1 VRDSIFGIV
10 NIAMPHPTSL
20 EELESRLFSALA
32 HPARLHILE
41 LLRGG
46 ETCVCH
52 IQAVLGHRQAYV
64 SQQLMALRAAGLVA
78 RRKEGL
84 RIYYRLSHPRLS
96 NVMDA
101 ARSVVRAQHKGQP
114 VVQTGLTPR
123 RLCRC
128 PQCAPVLA

>member
-1 VRDSIFGIV
+1 MK
-10 NIAMPHPTSL
+10 MPRPTSL

-96 NVMDA
+96 LVLDA
-101 ARSVVRAQHKGQP
+101 GRSVVRAQNKGQP
-114 VVQTGLTPR
+114 VVQAGLAPHR
-123 RLCRC
+123 ACRC
-128 PQCAPVLA
+128 PQCAPVMA

>member
-1 VRDSIFGIV
+1 
-10 NIAMPHPTSL
+10 L

-64 SQQLMALRAAGLVA
+64 SQQLMALRDAGMVA

-84 RIYYRLSHPRLS
+84 RTYYRLSHPRLPA
-96 NVMDA
+96 VLDA
-101 ARSVVRAQHKGQP
+101 ARSAVREGHKGQTL
-114 VVQTGLTPR
+114 VQAGLAPR
-123 RLCRC
+123 GSCRC
-128 PQCAPVLA
+128 PQCAPDLA